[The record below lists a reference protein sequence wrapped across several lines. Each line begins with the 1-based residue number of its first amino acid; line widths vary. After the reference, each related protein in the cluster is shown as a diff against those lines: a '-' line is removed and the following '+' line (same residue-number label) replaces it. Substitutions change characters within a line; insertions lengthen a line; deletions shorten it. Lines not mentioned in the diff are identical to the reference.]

1 MAKYYGKIGFAE
13 TIEQSPGV
21 WVENINEK
29 SYYGDWTRNMKRYQ
43 KSESTNDDIR
53 ISNVLS
59 IIADPYANQN
69 FQKIR
74 YVVYM
79 GTKWKVESA
88 ELQFPRLTLTLGG
101 LYNE

>member
-1 MAKYYGKIGFAE
+1 MAKYYGKIGFAK

-88 ELQFPRLTLTLGG
+88 ELQFSRLTLTLGG